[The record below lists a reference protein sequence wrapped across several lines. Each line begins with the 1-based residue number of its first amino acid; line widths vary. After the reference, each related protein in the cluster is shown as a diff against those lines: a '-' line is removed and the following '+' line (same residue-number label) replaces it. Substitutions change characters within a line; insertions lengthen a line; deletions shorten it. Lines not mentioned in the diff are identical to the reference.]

1 MIITDWHRRDEPL
14 RLRVMKDDANTGAAA
29 ARPPVEAYQRA
40 FEATLGIPFTTGNT
54 IEPLINGVRIFPAM
68 IEAIEG
74 ARESIDFL
82 TFIYWQ
88 GDVAERFGHALAER
102 AAAGVRVRVLLD
114 AFGANSMPGD
124 VLERMQNAGAEI
136 AWFRQP
142 MRWRFWQAD
151 NRTHRKILLI
161 DGLVGFTGGV
171 GIAAEWDG
179 DARKPDEWRE
189 THFRLTGPVLD
200 GLRGAFVSNWVE
212 TRRPDFEERW
222 RIPTPSADGD
232 ARMQV
237 LRTSAA
243 VNYSDIAT
251 LFRLLIRMAQ
261 YRLRVT
267 TGYFVPDPI
276 TVDMLCEAAGRGVEI
291 DILMPGPHTD
301 SRVAKIAGE
310 DAFRPLL
317 EAGVRLHRYQ
327 PTMLHAKVTLLDDVL
342 AVIGSANF
350 NHRSMGKDDEIAVT
364 LVHQPTV
371 DKLSADFEQDRE
383 RCELVREGQWKKR
396 GVWQRLLEYLSRL
409 LRPQA

>member
-1 MIITDWHRRDEPL
+1 M
-14 RLRVMKDDANTGAAA
+14 
-29 ARPPVEAYQRA
+29 
-40 FEATLGIPFTTGNT
+40 LG
-54 IEPLINGVRIFPAM
+54 
-68 IEAIEG
+68 
-74 ARESIDFL
+74 
-82 TFIYWQ
+82 
-88 GDVAERFGHALAER
+88 
-102 AAAGVRVRVLLD
+102 
-114 AFGANSMPGD
+114 
-124 VLERMQNAGAEI
+124 
-136 AWFRQP
+136 
-142 MRWRFWQAD
+142 
-151 NRTHRKILLI
+151 
-161 DGLVGFTGGV
+161 
-171 GIAAEWDG
+171 
-179 DARKPDEWRE
+179 
-189 THFRLTGPVLD
+189 

-276 TVDMLCEAAGRGVEI
+276 TVDMLREAAGRGVEI